1 MDAQAPV
8 HVHEYHDDLER
19 FIHFY
24 NINRDK
30 NLVLIQTGCQKSCH
44 SVQVR
49 PRVRDHYLL
58 HFVRSG
64 SGCLHVRDASYQV
77 NANDCFLIYP
87 NELSSYHSLTDKT
100 WSYYWIGIA
109 GTFAEELISR
119 AGFGTGRQALHFAD
133 MDIFN
138 TLAKLVDAAI
148 LYQNDSFALDLKTN
162 SLLYQLFSTLY
173 LEGKEKR
180 LTFPPAVHEDNSAL
194 FGIGGSSQQWVRT
207 VTALIQDNYGENLK
221 VDSIADYLHLNR
233 SYLSSLFK
241 QETGFSIKQYLSYY
255 RIEAA
260 KKKLLNTSDS
270 ISQISFQCGFQ
281 DPLYFSRIFREWVG
295 LTPSEFRQPGAA
307 QKARPPQ
314 HFIPPANIELPPQ
327 VDDYFLTY

>member
-1 MDAQAPV
+1 MDAQSPV
-8 HVHEYHDDLER
+8 RVHEYHDDLER

-24 NINRDK
+24 NIDRDK
-30 NLVLIQTGCQKSCH
+30 NLVLVQTGCQKSCH
-44 SVQVR
+44 SIQVR

-58 HFVRSG
+58 HFIRSG
-64 SGCLHVRDASYQV
+64 SGCLHLRDASYQV

-87 NELSSYHSLTDKT
+87 NELSSYHSMADST

-109 GTFAEELISR
+109 GTYAEELIVH
-119 AGFGTGRQALHFAD
+119 AGFRPGRQAVHFTDAG
-133 MDIFN
+133 IFDV
-138 TLAKLVDAAI
+138 LARLVDEAI
-148 LYQNDSFALDLKTN
+148 LYQNDGFALELKTN
-162 SLLYQLFSTLY
+162 SLLFQLFSGLY

-180 LTFPPAVHEDNSAL
+180 LTFPPAVCEDNSSL

-241 QETGFSIKQYLSYY
+241 QETGFSIKQYLTYY

-260 KKKLLNTSDS
+260 KKKLLNTDYS
-270 ISQISFQCGFQ
+270 ISQISYQCGFQ

-295 LTPSEFRQPGAA
+295 LTPSEFRQPGTA
-307 QKARPPQ
+307 QKARPVQ
-314 HFIPPANIELPPQ
+314 HFIPPVTDEQPPQ
-327 VDDYFLTY
+327 IDDYFLTY